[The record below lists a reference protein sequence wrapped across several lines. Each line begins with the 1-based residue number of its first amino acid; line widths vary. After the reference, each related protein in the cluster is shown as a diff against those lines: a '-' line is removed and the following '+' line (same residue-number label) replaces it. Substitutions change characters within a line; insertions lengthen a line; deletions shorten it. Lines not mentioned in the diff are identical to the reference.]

1 MTHPARPSGF
11 HPIRHDRLIEEAQH
25 DSYKNKERLPQPTV
39 CPDCGAVF
47 HGGRWQWLDKPE
59 GAHESV
65 CPACHRQRDHFPAG
79 YVTITGDFFSA
90 HEEEILHLIRHHAE
104 REKAEHPL
112 QRIMEIDKTKVSTVV
127 ITTDIHLARG
137 IGEALHHAYQGE
149 LEFHYNA
156 DQNLL
161 RVNWTR

>member
-1 MTHPARPSGF
+1 MNQSTRPSGF
-11 HPIRHDRLIEEAQH
+11 HPIRHDRLLQEAVH
-25 DSYKNKERLPQPTV
+25 DSYKNKEKLPEPTV

-47 HGGRWQWLDKPE
+47 HAGRWQWLDKPE

-79 YVTITGDFFSA
+79 YVTITGDFFNA
-90 HEEEILHLIRHHAE
+90 HEEEALQLIRHHAE

-137 IGEALHHAYQGE
+137 IGEALHHAYKGE

-156 DQNLL
+156 EQNLL
-161 RVNWTR
+161 RVNWMR